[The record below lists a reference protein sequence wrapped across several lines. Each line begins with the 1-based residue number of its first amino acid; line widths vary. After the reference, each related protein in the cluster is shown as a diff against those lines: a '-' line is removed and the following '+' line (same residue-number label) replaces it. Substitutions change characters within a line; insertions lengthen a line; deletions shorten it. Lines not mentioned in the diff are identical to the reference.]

1 MVGRLHTATNG
12 KTDTRLRIVQDRLF
26 LECHTFYHRLSDTC
40 VYIYNFS
47 TRIRLIDALFKLLK
61 IRLYI
66 VRVLKKIL
74 PVQGID
80 HSFVSV
86 YLCTHICTSD

>member
-1 MVGRLHTATNG
+1 MPHL
-12 KTDTRLRIVQDRLF
+12 
-26 LECHTFYHRLSDTC
+26 LSQTKRH
-40 VYIYNFS
+40 VYIHIYIYNFS
-47 TRIRLIDALFKLLK
+47 TRIHLIDALFKLLK
-61 IRLYI
+61 ICLYI